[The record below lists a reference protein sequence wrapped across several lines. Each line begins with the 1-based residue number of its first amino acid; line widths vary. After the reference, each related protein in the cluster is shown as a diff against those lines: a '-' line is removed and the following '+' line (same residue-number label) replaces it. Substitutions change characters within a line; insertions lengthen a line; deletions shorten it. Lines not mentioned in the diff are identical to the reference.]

1 MASTPTQI
9 SQTQV
14 GFAPEIAPFA
24 TTLLGQAQ
32 AFADPNIPAPVYSGD
47 RFAQFTPMQKQSYE
61 GAQQMQP
68 AYQLQGATGLAGL
81 AGQQA
86 LNTQYNPLNYQAG
99 SITGGMGGG
108 YGGYGGGYGGG
119 MQPQFM
125 PQQGGY
131 GGGQGIPNYG
141 GMGMSRAAP
150 TEADWN
156 MHQQMAQYMPGT
168 DMAQA
173 KADFMSGGKG
183 GYSGPEL
190 GAYNPAGNIRS
201 TGMPMEDIP
210 QVMPQLNQLD
220 PSVSHPN
227 MPRQGGYG
235 ASLPQA
241 PQSTLDQYMSP
252 YVQNVVQRQQQDA
265 TRQAAIAGQAQQAQ
279 AARAG
284 AFGGSGDY
292 LMRAQAAGNL
302 ARQKGDIAATGMQ
315 NAYTQA
321 LNQFN
326 TEQQARQ
333 QAAQLSEQ
341 SRQYGAGLGL
351 QGLQTALSGANTLN
365 TVGQTAFG
373 QGMDVNKLQNTY
385 GGQQQQQM
393 QNILGAQYQTW
404 LDQQN
409 QPYKQMGFMSDII
422 RGAPLSQMGST
433 VYSAAPSAVSQ
444 LAGLGATAYG
454 ASMRPA
460 KKGGYIKEQRYAK
473 GGAVQDVEAKARPA
487 GLAELAIYKL
497 A

>member
-1 MASTPTQI
+1 MATTPTQI
-9 SQTQV
+9 QQTQV

-32 AFADPNIPAPVYSGD
+32 AFSNPNIPAPVYGGD

-68 AYQLQGATGLAGL
+68 SYQLTGATGLAGL

-86 LNTQYNPLNYQAG
+86 LNTQYSPMNYQSG

-108 YGGYGGGYGGG
+108 NTNAYGGFGG
-119 MQPQFM
+119 PAVM

-131 GGGQGIPNYG
+131 GGGQGMPNYG
-141 GMGMSRAAP
+141 GMGIGRAAP

-156 MHQQMAQYMPGT
+156 MMQQMGQFAPGT

-173 KADFMSGGKG
+173 KADFMGGGKG
-183 GYSGPEL
+183 GYSGPEM

-201 TGMPMEDIP
+201 TGMPMEDVYGGEQPPMPMVQRPAGGFGGQQP
-210 QVMPQLNQLD
+210 QM
-220 PSVSHPN
+220 
-227 MPRQGGYG
+227 
-235 ASLPQA
+235 PQA
-241 PQSTLDQYMSP
+241 PKSTLEQYMSP
-252 YVQNVVQRQQQDA
+252 YVQNVVERQQQDA
-265 TRQAAIAGQAQQAQ
+265 TRQAAIAQQAQQAQ
-279 AARAG
+279 AAKAG

-292 LMRAQAAGNL
+292 LMRSQAASNL
-302 ARQKGDIAATGMQ
+302 ARQKGDIQATGMQ

-326 TEQQARQ
+326 QEQQQRQ

-351 QGLQTALSGANTLN
+351 QGLQTALTGAGQLN
-365 TVGQTAFG
+365 TIGQTQFG
-373 QGMDVNKLQNTY
+373 QGMDINKLQNTY

-393 QNILGAQYQTW
+393 QNILGAQYQSW

-454 ASMRPA
+454 ASMKA
-460 KKGGYIKEQRYAK
+460 GGGSIKEQRFAK
-473 GGAVQDVEAKARPA
+473 GGMVQDVTAKERPA

>member
-1 MASTPTQI
+1 MATTPTQI
-9 SQTQV
+9 QQTQV

-32 AFADPNIPAPVYSGD
+32 AFANPNIAAPVYGGD

-68 AYQLQGATGLAGL
+68 SYQLQGATGLAGL

-86 LNTQYNPLNYQAG
+86 LNTQYRPMNYQAG

-108 YGGYGGGYGGG
+108 NTNAYGGFGG
-119 MQPQFM
+119 PAVM
-125 PQQGGY
+125 PQQGG
-131 GGGQGIPNYG
+131 
-141 GMGMSRAAP
+141 MGRVAP
-150 TEADWN
+150 SEAGWN
-156 MHQQMAQYMPGT
+156 ALQEMGSFAPGT

-173 KADFMSGGKG
+173 KADYMGGGNTNAYG
-183 GYSGPEL
+183 GFGGP
-190 GAYNPAGNIRS
+190 A
-201 TGMPMEDIP
+201 
-210 QVMPQLNQLD
+210 VMPQ
-220 PSVSHPN
+220 
-227 MPRQGGYG
+227 QGGFG
-235 ASLPQA
+235 GQGQMQPQAQPQMPQA
-241 PQSTLDQYMSP
+241 PQNTLEQYMSP

-265 TRQAAIAGQAQQAQ
+265 TRQAAIAQQAQQAQ
-279 AARAG
+279 AAKAG

-302 ARQKGDIAATGMQ
+302 ARQKGDIQATGLQ

-326 TEQQARQ
+326 QEQQQRQ

-351 QGLQTALSGANTLN
+351 QGLQTALSGAGQLN
-365 TVGQTAFG
+365 TIGQTQFG
-373 QGMDVNKLQNTY
+373 QGMDINKLQNTY

-393 QNILGAQYQTW
+393 QNILGAQYQSW

-433 VYSAAPSAVSQ
+433 VYSASPSAVSQ

-454 ASMRPA
+454 ASMKA
-460 KKGGYIKEQRYAK
+460 KGGSIKEQRFAK
-473 GGAVQDVEAKARPA
+473 GGVVQDVTEKAKPA
-487 GLAELAIYKL
+487 GLAELAIYKM

>member
-1 MASTPTQI
+1 MATTPTQV

-14 GFAPEIAPFA
+14 GFAPEVAPYA

-32 AFADPNIPAPVYSGD
+32 AFANPNIDAPVYPGGMAGFDNASA
-47 RFAQFTPMQKQSYE
+47 RYAQFTPMQKQAFE

-86 LNTQYNPLNYQAG
+86 LNTQYNPMNYQSG
-99 SITGGMGGG
+99 SITGGMGGQ
-108 YGGYGGGYGGG
+108 G
-119 MQPQFM
+119 M
-125 PQQGGY
+125 
-131 GGGQGIPNYG
+131 
-141 GMGMSRAAP
+141 
-150 TEADWN
+150 
-156 MHQQMAQYMPGT
+156 
-168 DMAQA
+168 
-173 KADFMSGGKG
+173 
-183 GYSGPEL
+183 
-190 GAYNPAGNIRS
+190 
-201 TGMPMEDIP
+201 
-210 QVMPQLNQLD
+210 
-220 PSVSHPN
+220 
-227 MPRQGGYG
+227 
-235 ASLPQA
+235 PQA

-252 YVQNVVQRQQQDA
+252 YVQNVIQRQQQDA
-265 TRQAAIAGQAQQAQ
+265 QRQADIAAQSQGAQ

-302 ARQKGDIAATGMQ
+302 ARQKGDIQATGMQ

-326 TEQQARQ
+326 QEQQQRQ

-351 QGLQTALSGANTLN
+351 QGLQTAMTGANTLG
-365 TVGQTAFG
+365 TLGQNQFQ
-373 QGMDVNKLQNTY
+373 QGMDINKLQNTY

-393 QNILGAQYQTW
+393 QNILGTQYQNW

-422 RGAPLSQMGST
+422 RGTPLSQLGST

-454 ASMRPA
+454 ASMKA
-460 KKGGYIKEQRYAK
+460 GGGSIQEQRYAK
-473 GGAVQDVEAKARPA
+473 GGVVKERPA
-487 GLAELAIYKL
+487 GLVELAIHKM

>member
-1 MASTPTQI
+1 MATTPTQI
-9 SQTQV
+9 QQTQV
-14 GFAPEIAPFA
+14 GFAPEIAPYA
-24 TTLLGQAQ
+24 QTLLGQAQ
-32 AFADPNIPAPVYSGD
+32 AFSNPNIAAPVYSGD
-47 RFAQFTPMQKQSYE
+47 RYAQFTPLQKQSFE

-86 LNTQYNPLNYQAG
+86 LNTQYNPMNYQAG

-108 YGGYGGGYGGG
+108 YGGNTNAFGGFGG
-119 MQPQFM
+119 PAVM
-125 PQQGGY
+125 PQQGGF
-131 GGGQGIPNYG
+131 GGQQP
-141 GMGMSRAAP
+141 
-150 TEADWN
+150 
-156 MHQQMAQYMPGT
+156 QM
-168 DMAQA
+168 
-173 KADFMSGGKG
+173 
-183 GYSGPEL
+183 
-190 GAYNPAGNIRS
+190 
-201 TGMPMEDIP
+201 
-210 QVMPQLNQLD
+210 
-220 PSVSHPN
+220 
-227 MPRQGGYG
+227 
-235 ASLPQA
+235 PQA
-241 PQSTLDQYMSP
+241 PQNVLQQYMSP

-265 TRQAAIAGQAQQAQ
+265 ARQAAIAQQAQQAQ

-292 LMRAQAAGNL
+292 LMRSQAAGNL
-302 ARQKGDIAATGMQ
+302 ARQKGDIMATGMQ

-326 TEQQARQ
+326 QEQQQRQ

-351 QGLQTALSGANTLN
+351 QGLQTALSGAGQLN
-365 TVGQTAFG
+365 TIGQTAFG

-393 QNILGAQYQTW
+393 QNILGTQYQNW

-422 RGAPLSQMGST
+422 RGTPLSQMGST

-454 ASMRPA
+454 ASMRA
-460 KKGGYIKEQRYAK
+460 KGGSIKEKRFAK

>member
-1 MASTPTQI
+1 MATTPTQI

-14 GFAPEIAPFA
+14 GFAPEIAPYA

-32 AFADPNIPAPVYSGD
+32 AFADPNLPAPVYGGD
-47 RFAQFTPMQKQSYE
+47 RYAQFTPLQKQSFE

-68 AYQLQGATGLAGL
+68 SYQLEGATGLAGL

-86 LNTQYNPLNYQAG
+86 LNTSYRPMNYQSG
-99 SITGGMGGG
+99 SITGGMGGYGGRGG
-108 YGGYGGGYGGG
+108 YGGYGDMGA
-119 MQPQFM
+119 MQPQGM
-125 PQQGGY
+125 PQQGGF
-131 GGGQGIPNYG
+131 G
-141 GMGMSRAAP
+141 GM
-150 TEADWN
+150 
-156 MHQQMAQYMPGT
+156 
-168 DMAQA
+168 
-173 KADFMSGGKG
+173 
-183 GYSGPEL
+183 
-190 GAYNPAGNIRS
+190 
-201 TGMPMEDIP
+201 
-210 QVMPQLNQLD
+210 
-220 PSVSHPN
+220 
-227 MPRQGGYG
+227 
-235 ASLPQA
+235 PQA
-241 PQSTLDQYMSP
+241 PQSTLNQYMSP

-265 TRQAAIAGQAQQAQ
+265 ARQAAIAGQAQQAQ

-326 TEQQARQ
+326 TEQQQRQ
-333 QAAQLSEQ
+333 AAAQLNEQ

-351 QGLQTALSGANTLN
+351 QGLQTALTGANTLN

-373 QGMDVNKLQNTY
+373 QGMDINKLQNTF

-393 QNILGAQYQTW
+393 QNIMGTQYQDW
-404 LDQQN
+404 LNQQN

-422 RGAPLSQMGST
+422 RGVPLSQMGST

-454 ASMRPA
+454 ASMKA
-460 KKGGYIKEQRYAK
+460 GGGSIKEKRYAK
-473 GGAVQDVEAKARPA
+473 GGLVQDVVAKERPA
-487 GLAELAIYKL
+487 GLVELAIHKL

>member
-1 MASTPTQI
+1 MATTPTQI

-14 GFAPEIAPFA
+14 GFAPEIAPYA

-32 AFADPNIPAPVYSGD
+32 AFADPNLPAPVYGGD

-99 SITGGMGGG
+99 SITGGMGG
-108 YGGYGGGYGGG
+108 YGGGMGGGYGGMRPEG
-119 MQPQFM
+119 MPLAPMGNQMDPGAAYRGMAGNGEDEGPIGSSRSLLQPQVM
-125 PQQGGY
+125 PQQGGF
-131 GGGQGIPNYG
+131 GGQG
-141 GMGMSRAAP
+141 
-150 TEADWN
+150 
-156 MHQQMAQYMPGT
+156 Q
-168 DMAQA
+168 
-173 KADFMSGGKG
+173 
-183 GYSGPEL
+183 
-190 GAYNPAGNIRS
+190 
-201 TGMPMEDIP
+201 
-210 QVMPQLNQLD
+210 MPQ
-220 PSVSHPN
+220 
-227 MPRQGGYG
+227 
-235 ASLPQA
+235 AS
-241 PQSTLDQYMSP
+241 QSTLNQYMSP
-252 YVQNVVQRQQQDA
+252 YVQNVIQRQQQDA
-265 TRQAAIAGQAQQAQ
+265 SRQAAIAQQAQQAQ
-279 AARAG
+279 AAKAG

-302 ARQKGDIAATGMQ
+302 ARQKGDIMASGMQ

-333 QAAQLSEQ
+333 QAAQLNEQ

-351 QGLQTALSGANTLN
+351 QGLQTALSGAGQLN
-365 TVGQTAFG
+365 TIGQTQFG
-373 QGMDVNKLQNTY
+373 QGMDINKLQNTY

-393 QNILGAQYQTW
+393 QNILGAQYQSW

-444 LAGLGATAYG
+444 LGGLAATAYG
-454 ASMRPA
+454 ASMKA
-460 KKGGYIKEQRYAK
+460 KGGSIKEQRFAK
-473 GGAVQDVEAKARPA
+473 GGVVQDVTAKERPA

>member
-1 MASTPTQI
+1 MATTPTQI
-9 SQTQV
+9 QQTQV

-32 AFADPNIPAPVYSGD
+32 AFSNPNIAAPVYGGD

-68 AYQLQGATGLAGL
+68 AYQLLGATGLAGL

-86 LNTQYNPLNYQAG
+86 LGTQYSPMNYQAG

-108 YGGYGGGYGGG
+108 NTNAYGGFGG
-119 MQPQFM
+119 PAVM
-125 PQQGGY
+125 PQQGG
-131 GGGQGIPNYG
+131 
-141 GMGMSRAAP
+141 MGRVAP

-156 MHQQMAQYMPGT
+156 MMQQMGQFAPGT

-173 KADFMSGGKG
+173 KADFMGGGKG
-183 GYSGPEL
+183 GYSGPEM
-190 GAYNPAGNIRS
+190 GAYSPGA
-201 TGMPMEDIP
+201 MQP
-210 QVMPQLNQLD
+210 QVMPQ
-220 PSVSHPN
+220 
-227 MPRQGGYG
+227 
-235 ASLPQA
+235 A
-241 PQSTLDQYMSP
+241 PKSTLEQYMSP
-252 YVQNVVQRQQQDA
+252 YVQNVVERQQQDA
-265 TRQAAIAGQAQQAQ
+265 ARQAAIAGQAQQAQ

-302 ARQKGDIAATGMQ
+302 ARQKGDIQATGMQ

-326 TEQQARQ
+326 QEQQQRQ

-351 QGLQTALSGANTLN
+351 QGLQTALTGAGQLN
-365 TVGQTAFG
+365 TIGQTQFG

-393 QNILGAQYQTW
+393 QNILGAQYQSW

-433 VYSAAPSAVSQ
+433 VYSASPSAVSQ

-454 ASMRPA
+454 ASMKA
-460 KKGGYIKEQRYAK
+460 GGGSIKEQRFAK
-473 GGAVQDVEAKARPA
+473 GGAVQDVTAKERPA